1 MLLRAGLPGQRAPGQ
16 RRAYCFVAGLGESPF
31 GADGES
37 GVTASGMPCWR
48 GFLLRCVVPL
58 FFLSRVSLPVMA
70 EPVELVD
77 PLCIV
82 ESLPL
87 MLPPVADGVVLRLA
101 GGLPSVGGALG
112 FGALLLGGACWAT
125 AGRLS
130 AAHSASAVVVTIR
143 FIVGSIH

>member
-1 MLLRAGLPGQRAPGQ
+1 MRADLPGHALGE
-16 RRAYCFVAGLGESPF
+16 RRSYCFVAGLGESPF

-58 FFLSRVSLPVMA
+58 FFLSRVSPPVMA

-77 PLCIV
+77 PPCIV
-82 ESLPL
+82 VSLLPL

-130 AAHSASAVVVTIR
+130 AAQSASAVVVTIR